1 MQLPSPSSPRRR
13 PRLPIRRVA
22 PLQAAPPGP
31 HRAAPPPSSPSP
43 SARRHSAVLAGR
55 ILSPLRSSS
64 VSRFSGTLRDGA
76 RKSGERTRDR
86 TRTALATAASPAAA
100 RSSSDSSASVLRPP
114 VHHLLPHHLGRQ
126 GSLLLLADGSCWLGL
141 GPFYSSA
148 VLKLLPPRHAPT
160 RRPPLRLRSHQCH
173 ASGEEG
179 EEIEKRKGDDEVEE
193 ITCGQEEDGE
203 ADTKDHPGQEGK
215 EGRRGTPSMSS
226 SETAAMSSPTN
237 SSLTP

>member
-64 VSRFSGTLRDGA
+64 CFVLLFTIFCLIIWGV
-76 RKSGERTRDR
+76 KGELVTVY
-86 TRTALATAASPAAA
+86 ANNWS
-100 RSSSDSSASVLRPP
+100 
-114 VHHLLPHHLGRQ
+114 
-126 GSLLLLADGSCWLGL
+126 
-141 GPFYSSA
+141 
-148 VLKLLPPRHAPT
+148 K
-160 RRPPLRLRSHQCH
+160 
-173 ASGEEG
+173 
-179 EEIEKRKGDDEVEE
+179 

-203 ADTKDHPGQEGK
+203 ADPKDHPGQEGK

>member
-126 GSLLLLADGSCWLGL
+126 G
-141 GPFYSSA
+141 
-148 VLKLLPPRHAPT
+148 
-160 RRPPLRLRSHQCH
+160 
-173 ASGEEG
+173 
-179 EEIEKRKGDDEVEE
+179 
-193 ITCGQEEDGE
+193 QEEDGE
-203 ADTKDHPGQEGK
+203 ADPKDHPGQEGK